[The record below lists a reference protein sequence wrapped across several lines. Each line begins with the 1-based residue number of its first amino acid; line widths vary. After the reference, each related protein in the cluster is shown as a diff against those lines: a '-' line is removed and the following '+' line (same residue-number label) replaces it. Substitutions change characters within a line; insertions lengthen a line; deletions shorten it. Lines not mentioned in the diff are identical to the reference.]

1 MTKFPLLTNN
11 KNSYYHEIK
20 GGLRSRLFYVSFDIP
35 GGVGRGCFLEKEK
48 ELFISTAPNVSD
60 MIRTRDL
67 LIRSQTLY
75 PAELHSHT

>member
-48 ELFISTAPNVSD
+48 ELFI
-60 MIRTRDL
+60 
-67 LIRSQTLY
+67 
-75 PAELHSHT
+75 